1 MGTRDALTGII
12 ARAMIAKGH
21 SDVRRMHKNTVNAGK
36 KNEKLLFEILKTNK
50 TSEYGRKYN
59 FEGIKSVEEFR
70 RTVPLTTFS
79 DYEDYVVRMIDG
91 HETNLITSHKIVGYA
106 QSSGTVGK
114 RKFVPLTQ
122 PEVDVYTRNTIT
134 RMLANAD
141 DYSKKHY
148 GHGIRPARGMFT
160 APSFDDV
167 LPDGTPCSNIAD
179 VVAKQFGFIYPYMLS
194 IPFKKMF
201 NEAEAESKY
210 VNSRFALE
218 DRNTL
223 FIFAIFFR
231 EIAAYM
237 DYLKRNWQILVD
249 DIEHGTISDLAMAT
263 PEAVDKMKPYIKP
276 NPERAAELR
285 AEFEKGFD
293 ETIIKR
299 IWPNMS
305 VMSGI
310 GTSTFAPF
318 SKRVREYTKDIPFDF
333 SLYGASE
340 GLMAAADAVES
351 AKQLM
356 LVDSCYYEF
365 MPVDEATDE
374 SDENNILSINEL
386 EVGKNYEII
395 ITNQSGL
402 YRYRCGDV
410 IKVVEYM
417 NECPYIVFS
426 YRKGQ
431 LLNIT
436 GEKTTEEHMAEV
448 VKQVGK
454 LAGCTVTDW
463 AARNCIEDH
472 PYYYE
477 LIIENKEGMDLS
489 GYTEE
494 AHRILCEVNPRYMY
508 FTAIDGMGM
517 LKIRNQKPGT
527 HKEWADALIA
537 SGRPVTQVKPVR
549 IIDSPEKE
557 EFFLSRVTD

>member
-1 MGTRDALTGII
+1 MGKRDLLTAII
-12 ARAMIAKGH
+12 VRAMIAKGH
-21 SDVRRMHKNTVNAGK
+21 SDIRRMHRNTVDAGK
-36 KNEKLLFEILKTNK
+36 KNEKLLFDILRANR
-50 TSEYGRKYN
+50 TSEYGRRYN

-91 HETNLITSHKIVGYA
+91 HETNLVTTHKIVGYA
-106 QSSGTVGK
+106 QSSGTVGS

-122 PEVDVYTRNTIT
+122 PEVDVYTSNTIT
-134 RMLANAD
+134 RMLASAD

-179 VVAKQFGFIYPYMLS
+179 VVAKQFGFIYPYVLS

-231 EIAAYM
+231 EIAAYL
-237 DYLKRNWQILVD
+237 DYLKKNWQTLVD

-263 PEAVDKMKPYIKP
+263 PEAAAKMQKYIRP
-276 NPERAAELR
+276 LPERAAELR

-305 VMSGI
+305 VISGI
-310 GTSTFAPF
+310 GTSTFTPF
-318 SKRVREYTKDIPFDF
+318 AKRARQNTKGVPFDF
-333 SLYGASE
+333 NLYGASE
-340 GLMAAADAVES
+340 GLMAAADELETGR
-351 AKQLM
+351 QLM
-356 LVDSCYYEF
+356 LIDSCYYEF
-365 MPVDEATDE
+365 MPVDEETDE
-374 SDENNILSINEL
+374 SDESNILSINEL
-386 EVGKNYEII
+386 EVGRNYEII

-410 IKVVEYM
+410 VKVVDYL

-436 GEKTTEEHMAEV
+436 GEKTTEEHMAAV
-448 VKQVGK
+448 VKELGK

-463 AARNCIEDH
+463 AARNVIDEH

-489 GYTEE
+489 GYAEE

-508 FTAIDGMGM
+508 FTAIEGMGN
-517 LKIRNQKPGT
+517 LRIRNQKPGS
-527 HKEWADALIA
+527 HKEWADALVA

-557 EFFLSRVTD
+557 DFFLSRITD